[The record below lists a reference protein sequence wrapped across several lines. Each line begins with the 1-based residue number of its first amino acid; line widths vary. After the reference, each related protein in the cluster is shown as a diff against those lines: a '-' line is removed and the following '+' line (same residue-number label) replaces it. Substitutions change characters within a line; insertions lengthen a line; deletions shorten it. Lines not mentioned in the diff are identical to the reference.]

1 MDRLT
6 RRGQILM
13 NNALNR
19 GLVTRAQIN
28 AMTDPQ
34 IGILDELE
42 DADVPV
48 MLHRWFNGTPSADRV
63 ERTRA
68 MVRTVASVRN
78 TGRKRKSVSKRGKLF
93 MRKSKRR

>member
-63 ERTRA
+63 ERTI
-68 MVRTVASVRN
+68 RTVASVRN

>member
-28 AMTDPQ
+28 AMTDTQ

-63 ERTRA
+63 ERPIRA
-68 MVRTVASVRN
+68 VASVRN

>member
-28 AMTDPQ
+28 AMTDTQ
-34 IGILDELE
+34 IGILDDVE

-48 MLHRWFNGTPSADRV
+48 MLRRWFNETPA
-63 ERTRA
+63 ERTI
-68 MVRTVASVRN
+68 RTVVSVRN